1 MDPQSKEVLLAILDF
16 NTQLNASDPLIMDT
30 IDTLKS
36 YGLDGDENNT
46 FFEGIK
52 NYAVS
57 TVLDSD
63 KIQFVKDVM
72 ERIGVENRLYIGS
85 LAEILFMDITKKDE
99 FLAALQRTYTF
110 PSSTEEYD
118 YYKAFVNRVSQ
129 FKDNELI
136 QAVRDRILAI

>member
-1 MDPQSKEVLLAILDF
+1 MDAQSKDVLLAILDF
-16 NTQLNASDPLIMDT
+16 NTQLTASDPLIMNT

-52 NYAVS
+52 NYVIS
-57 TVLDSD
+57 TILDST
-63 KIQFVKDVM
+63 KIQFIKDVI

-85 LAEILFMDITKKDE
+85 LAEILFMDITQKTE
-99 FLAALQRTYTF
+99 FLAVLQSNYTF

-129 FKDNELI
+129 SKDTELI